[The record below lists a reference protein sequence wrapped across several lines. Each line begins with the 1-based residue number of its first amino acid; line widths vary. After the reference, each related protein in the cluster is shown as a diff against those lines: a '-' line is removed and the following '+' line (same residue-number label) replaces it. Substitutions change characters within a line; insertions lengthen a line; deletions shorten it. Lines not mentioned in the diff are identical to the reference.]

1 MLGRLDDVVIT
12 GGHKVDLADVE
23 QAVQRW
29 AAHHKTHAG
38 VIAIP
43 DPVWGTT
50 IMAVSDSPGSL
61 EDLQSVV
68 RQWLPAYAVPREL
81 IYLDQLPWLP
91 NGKPDRAAI
100 RSMILNRP
108 CRAAGDR
115 VTAETARR
123 PTATQWLAG
132 ARPRT
137 LPAAC
142 SPVIAGTGLAVFEQG
157 FSWVAAILAL
167 VVSLALQVGVNYA
180 NDYSDGIR
188 GADTERVGPLRL
200 VGSGLASPPLVKRA
214 AFACF
219 GVAGLAGLALVIMTE
234 YWWLLVVGVACILAA
249 WYYTGGRRPYGYVG
263 LGEVF
268 VFVFFGLVAVCGTVY
283 VQVGRISLATLLTG
297 VWVGALACAILV
309 TNNLRDIRGDAQVG
323 KRTMATRLGDART
336 RVWYVILVGLGAPAD
351 HRRGLV
357 DDLVGA
363 PRAGR
368 SGLDHSCRPSRDV
381 RRQRAGTDRR
391 TQGNQPR
398 RAGVRRRIQRRP
410 SSRRIRGL
418 SSGRRSGARRPD
430 ARGLEGLEHGLVR
443 SQVPAA
449 LRHPG
454 VVVIGAGVTAAIVA

>member
-1 MLGRLDDVVIT
+1 M
-12 GGHKVDLADVE
+12 
-23 QAVQRW
+23 
-29 AAHHKTHAG
+29 
-38 VIAIP
+38 
-43 DPVWGTT
+43 
-50 IMAVSDSPGSL
+50 
-61 EDLQSVV
+61 
-68 RQWLPAYAVPREL
+68 
-81 IYLDQLPWLP
+81 
-91 NGKPDRAAI
+91 
-100 RSMILNRP
+100 
-108 CRAAGDR
+108 
-115 VTAETARR
+115 TAETARR

-336 RVWYVILVGLGAPAD
+336 RVWYVILVGLGALLIIAVAWLTTWWALLGLA
-351 HRRGLV
+351 GLV
-357 DDLVGA
+357 LIIPAVRVVMSGGSGPALIGVLKATSLAELVCAIGFSA
-363 PRAGR
+363 
-368 SGLDHSCRPSRDV
+368 
-381 RRQRAGTDRR
+381 
-391 TQGNQPR
+391 
-398 RAGVRRRIQRRP
+398 
-410 SSRRIRGL
+410 
-418 SSGRRSGARRPD
+418 
-430 ARGLEGLEHGLVR
+430 GLV
-443 SQVPAA
+443 
-449 LRHPG
+449 L
-454 VVVIGAGVTAAIVA
+454 GAIAG